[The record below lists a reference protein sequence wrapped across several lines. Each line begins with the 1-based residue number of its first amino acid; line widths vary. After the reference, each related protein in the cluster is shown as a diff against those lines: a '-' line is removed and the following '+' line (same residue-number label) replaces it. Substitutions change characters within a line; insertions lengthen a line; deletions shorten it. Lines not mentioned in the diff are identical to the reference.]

1 MITRRADR
9 ADVTTSGTRPISTV
23 GYLPGLDGMRA
34 LAVAAVM
41 IYHAN
46 TDWLPGGYLGVEVFF
61 VISGYL
67 ITLLLIAEQERAG
80 RIALGQFWIRRARR
94 LLPALGVMLAL
105 VISYTALF
113 QTSALGQL
121 RGDVIAG
128 LTYVTNWYQIWVGQ
142 GYTAAGD
149 FAPLRHLWS
158 LAVEEQFYLIWP
170 LVMVV
175 ILAKGSRN
183 LLRAAQW
190 LVLIAVAVTVV
201 SVVGFTSGRVVDCE
215 ITPEQY
221 WMIGDR
227 CISKIDALY
236 LSSITRS
243 SGLLIGAA
251 FAMLWRPAAI
261 MRGPLREKSGL
272 LDLAAVVGLVGLGLM
287 FWFVYLVGPDGG
299 GAVLFRGGLMLCALL
314 TIMVIAAV
322 SHSGTLTG
330 KVLGTR
336 VLLWIGTRSYG
347 LYLYH
352 WPVYQAIRKVAGN
365 PLSPVQFA
373 VALVITAVITEASFQ
388 LIESPIRR
396 RTWGSTWARLR
407 EPANAVLRRLVVG
420 SVASGVAV
428 TLFATVSLAV
438 APLRQNEIAAS
449 LDEAAG
455 VVVDLGGIL
464 TLDPTT
470 PAPPTTQAPPT
481 TAAPGSSG
489 DTASTT
495 TTTTLPPITA
505 PPQPPIPYLA
515 LGDSVMLGAAPQLT
529 EMGILVDAQVSRQ
542 MRDVIP
548 LMQVLRDQDRFGNA
562 VVVHLGTNGAI
573 GTDTLDEFMATL
585 VNVPKVVVMTVH
597 AARGWV
603 SRNNDRLRAIAEE
616 FPNVILVD
624 WEQLAGECPG
634 SCFYS
639 DQIHLRPDG
648 RVYYADLLRAAL
660 GI

>member
-1 MITRRADR
+1 MTTLRADS
-9 ADVTTSGTRPISTV
+9 ADLTASGARPISTV

-34 LAVAAVM
+34 LAVVAVM

-46 TDWLPGGYLGVEVFF
+46 VDWLPGGYLGVEVFF

-67 ITLLLIAEQERAG
+67 ITLLLIAEHERAG

-105 VISYTALF
+105 VTSYTALF
-113 QTSALGQL
+113 QPSALGQL
-121 RGDVIAG
+121 RGDVVAG

-170 LVMVV
+170 LVMVA

-201 SVVGFTSGRVVDCE
+201 SVVGFTSGRVADCE

-227 CISKIDALY
+227 CISKIDTLY

-261 MRGPLREKSGL
+261 MRGPLRTKSVL

-299 GAVLFRGGLMLCALL
+299 GAVLFRGGLLLCAVL

-330 KVLGTR
+330 KLLGTR
-336 VLLWIGTRSYG
+336 VLLWVGTRSYG

-365 PLSPVQFA
+365 PLNVWEFA
-373 VALVITAVITEASFQ
+373 VAMVITALITEASYR
-388 LIESPIRR
+388 LIESPIRQ
-396 RTWGSTWARLR
+396 RTWSSTWARLR
-407 EPANAVLRRLVVG
+407 EPANAVPRRLVVG
-420 SVASGVAV
+420 AMASGVAI
-428 TLFATVSLAV
+428 TLFATASLAV
-438 APLRQNEIAAS
+438 APLLQNEIAES

-455 VVVDLGGIL
+455 AVVDLGGIL
-464 TLDPTT
+464 TTVPI
-470 PAPPTTQAPPT
+470 APPTTDAPAPAT
-481 TAAPGSSG
+481 TAP
-489 DTASTT
+489 DTAGTSTT
-495 TTTTLPPITA
+495 TTTTTTVPPTTA

-515 LGDSVMLGAAPQLT
+515 VGDSVMLGAAPQLT

-548 LMQVLRDQDRFGNA
+548 IMQALRDQDRFGNA

-573 GTDTLDEFMATL
+573 GADTLEEFMATV
-585 VNVPKVVVMTVH
+585 VNVPKVVVMTVR

-603 SRNNDRLRAIAEE
+603 PRNNERLRAIAEE
-616 FPNVILVD
+616 YPNVILVD
-624 WEQLAGECPG
+624 WEQVAGECPG

-648 RVYYADLLRAAL
+648 RVYYASLLRAAL